1 MIKLEN
7 CTIADVARVAGVGV
21 ATVDRVINQRA
32 PVRPETAQR
41 VLRAAEAIGFRGA
54 GLIKK
59 RINEN
64 GKKHKLGFLVQ
75 KRRSTFFQLLAQA
88 LTDASRVSP
97 SIQGALIE
105 FMDDLTPRLVV
116 EQMREMAT
124 KVDAL
129 AVVATEHPHICN
141 AIDEL
146 SAQGFPIF
154 SLISDVTAVKRS
166 GYVGID
172 NWKVGRTAAWA
183 IANLNPKPGKVAI
196 MMGTHRYVCQ
206 EQCEISFRSY
216 FRERALDF
224 QILETLISL
233 EDSNLAEEAT
243 LELLQQHPDLVGF
256 YVASGGIEGV
266 LNGLREHSS
275 AQKIITV
282 CHELTPLTSAAL
294 IDGYVAMVISHPRE
308 LLATH
313 IVDAMINALEDKV
326 SGGSQQLILPLQI
339 FTPENI

>member
-64 GKKHKLGFLVQ
+64 GKKHRLGFLVQ

-266 LNGLREHSS
+266 LNGLREHSP